1 LKKLTAVKL
10 AILAPALAFL
20 AWWGWSGNFSVN
32 SPSLFTL
39 HDQEAF
45 YALQAGQTSLG
56 YAHRAVKEDP
66 QSGLTTLSE
75 ESVLKV
81 SFAGQPLTLKT
92 VSETVFGADGRPVS
106 AVFSLPFGNLGGE
119 ARAVVEGQE
128 LVCRITVSG
137 QTHEARAALPPAGP
151 VLVSGVVPWLAH
163 QRNVPMGRPIGL
175 SLLDPLSME
184 FKPANLIVE
193 NVTEMSDERE
203 IYKLTLRFMGGE
215 NAEWIN
221 SEGRL
226 IRQLNPGL
234 GIGLNVLGESQFEV
248 ARAELD
254 KAMAEE
260 APVPDGPLAAL
271 IGGFLSGE
279 GLDVLG
285 QALSRGGQ
293 ASPWTLV
300 PTESSPDPGT
310 GQSQGPVGP
319 EKSEAPEASEGPEGA
334 GD

>member
-1 LKKLTAVKL
+1 MKKLTVVKL

-45 YALQAGQTSLG
+45 YSLEAGHTSLG
-56 YAHRAVKEDP
+56 FARRAVKEDHKA
-66 QSGLTTLSE
+66 GLTAISE

-81 SFAGQPLTLKT
+81 SFAGQPLALKT

-119 ARAVVEGQE
+119 ARAVVEGQD
-128 LVCRITVSG
+128 LVCRITAAG
-137 QTHEARAALPPAGP
+137 QTHEARVPLPPAGP

-184 FKPANLIVE
+184 FKPADLTVE
-193 NVTEMSDERE
+193 DVTEMSDELGV
-203 IYKLTLRFMGGE
+203 YKLTLRFMGGE
-215 NAEWIN
+215 NVEWIN
-221 SEGRL
+221 AEGRL
-226 IRQLNPGL
+226 IRQLNTGL
-234 GIGLNVLGESQFEV
+234 GIGLTVLNEAQFEV
-248 ARAELD
+248 ARTELA

-260 APVPDGPLAAL
+260 GPTPDGPLAAL
-271 IGGFLSGE
+271 IGGFFSGE

-285 QALSRGGQ
+285 QALSRGGE
-293 ASPWTLV
+293 ANPWTLV
-300 PTESSPDPGT
+300 PAESPPDPGPAS
-310 GQSQGPVGP
+310 GLA
-319 EKSEAPEASEGPEGA
+319 EAEDAGTAGTEGAGTEGA